1 MFPHSNLALKKIFVN
16 GFYRTHAGMLVFV
29 FVMLISYCLFIN
41 TLGTV
46 MPDQIDFWQF
56 FFTISLVSNP
66 LIMAF
71 YLVASAMYAYKSLKY
86 VFNQLVLPQQEFLY
100 YSFTSSS
107 KKYQFIAWCAVLN
120 NMFIP
125 VWCYTLYATVIGL
138 VFGYYLIS
146 VGILIFQLLLILGS
160 AYLCLKKSNHLIEAS
175 KPGWLIRVSRKW
187 NKPVFLLYTFQVF
200 NRSKLAYVL
209 TKTLSWILISGVFM
223 LFSDL
228 EDNFRLLMLITSC
241 IVVAHVVLIYQEK
254 VFNDRYLSFLP
265 NFPFSKAK
273 VFFGFA
279 LNYLVLL
286 LPEMCWIFT
295 RFGLF
300 TSLKLMLFAFS
311 AILLFRSLLL
321 LDRIGVKGFLIRIFT
336 LFFLFY
342 LFIMFGLGLM
352 LVPLNMISAWVVF
365 RANYL
370 NDHYICI

>member
-1 MFPHSNLALKKIFVN
+1 MFPLSNLALRKIFVD

-66 LIMAF
+66 LILAF
-71 YLVASAMYAYKSLKY
+71 YLIASTLYAYKSLKY
-86 VFNQLVLPQQEFLY
+86 VLNQLVLPQQEFLY

-107 KKYQFIAWCAVLN
+107 KKHQFMAWCAVQAFI
-120 NMFIP
+120 FIP
-125 VWCYTLYATVIGL
+125 LWCYTLYAIVIGL

-146 VGILIFQLLLILGS
+146 IGILIFQLLVILGS
-160 AYLCLKKSNHLIEAS
+160 AYVCLRESNRLIEAS
-175 KPGWLIRVSRKW
+175 KPNWLIRIGRKW

-200 NRSKLAYVL
+200 NRSKLAYII
-209 TKTLSWILISGVFM
+209 TKMLSWILISSVFV

-228 EDNFRLLMLITSC
+228 EDHFRLLMLITSC

-254 VFNDRYLSFLP
+254 IFNDRYLSFLS

-273 VFFGFA
+273 VLFGFC

-295 RFGLF
+295 RFGVL
-300 TSLKLMLFAFS
+300 TSLELVAFAFS

-321 LDRIGVKGFLIRIFT
+321 LDRIRVKGFLIGVFC
-336 LFFLFY
+336 LFFVFY
-342 LFIMFGLGLM
+342 IGIMFGLGLV
-352 LVPLNMISAWVVF
+352 LIPLNMIMAWVVF
-365 RANYL
+365 RRNYL
-370 NDHYICI
+370 NDNRIGT

>member
-1 MFPHSNLALKKIFVN
+1 MFPLSNLALRKIFVD

-66 LIMAF
+66 LILAF
-71 YLVASAMYAYKSLKY
+71 YLIASTLYAYKSLKY
-86 VFNQLVLPQQEFLY
+86 VLNQLVLPQQEFLY

-107 KKYQFIAWCAVLN
+107 KKHQFMAWCVVQASI
-120 NMFIP
+120 FIP
-125 VWCYTLYATVIGL
+125 LWCYTLYAIVIGL

-146 VGILIFQLLLILGS
+146 IGILIFQLLLILGS
-160 AYLCLKKSNHLIEAS
+160 AYVCLRESNRLIEAS
-175 KPGWLIRVSRKW
+175 RPYWLIRIGRKW

-200 NRSKLAYVL
+200 NRSKLAYII
-209 TKTLSWILISGVFM
+209 TKMLSWILISSVFV

-228 EDNFRLLMLITSC
+228 EDHFRLLMLITSC

-254 VFNDRYLSFLP
+254 IFNDRYLSFLS

-273 VFFGFA
+273 VLFGFC

-286 LPEMCWIFT
+286 LPEMCWIFS
-295 RFGLF
+295 RFGVL
-300 TSLKLMLFAFS
+300 TSLELVAFAFS

-321 LDRIGVKGFLIRIFT
+321 LDRIRVKGFLISIFC

-342 LFIMFGLGLM
+342 IGIMFGLGLV
-352 LVPLNMISAWVVF
+352 LIPLNMIAAWVVF
-365 RANYL
+365 RRNYL
-370 NDHYICI
+370 NDNLRGV